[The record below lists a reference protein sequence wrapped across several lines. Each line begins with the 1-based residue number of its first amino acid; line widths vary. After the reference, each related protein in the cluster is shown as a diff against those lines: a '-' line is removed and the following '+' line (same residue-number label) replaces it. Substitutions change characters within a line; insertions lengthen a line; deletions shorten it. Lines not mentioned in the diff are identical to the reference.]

1 MLPRIDFS
9 SIRQPDHPNE
19 GRESSFGASAGLT
32 AKLEKEKAL
41 ECLRFL
47 YVFFQK
53 YNVLGDEDYYMVGV
67 WTTRVEELDLS
78 VVLSDQNYGKEK

>member
-1 MLPRIDFS
+1 MPPRIDFS

-19 GRESSFGASAGLT
+19 GHESSFGASAGLT

-41 ECLRFL
+41 KCLRFL

-53 YNVLGDEDYYMVGV
+53 YNVLGVEDYYKVGV
-67 WTTRVEELDLS
+67 WMARIEELDLS
-78 VVLSDQNYGKEK
+78 TISSNENVEKEK